1 MKTLRITATT
11 ATATNATGSAAT
23 VNAAD
28 AAIVSAALASMTE
41 TPAGPVTGAYAHAS
55 IDGRSVNCD
64 YRCMPAN
71 AKEAFNRIWAA
82 LA

>member
-11 ATATNATGSAAT
+11 ATATTTTGDVAT

-28 AAIVSAALASMTE
+28 VAVVSAALASMVE
-41 TPAGPVTGAYAHAS
+41 TPAGPVTGAYAHS
-55 IDGRSVNCD
+55 SMDGRSVNCD
-64 YRCMPAN
+64 YRCLPAP
-71 AKEAFNRIWAA
+71 AKEAFNRIWAE